1 MYQPQRPIIIT
12 PDRNQHEHDFQGAFK
27 PESERLGRF
36 LQTKPISAGYPRTLR
51 VDIDQPISNRMQQI
65 TDFFREV
72 GSLDYLA
79 FLMHGWPNATQL
91 LDPRTPE
98 YPNAV
103 SALRIALRFAS
114 LPIASDSLCSS
125 EAQIYSTA
133 SSSSQSQASSSSPK
147 IIFYACSS
155 VDTAQRIFDDLVE
168 EFDLSVYAHTV
179 AGHTTS
185 NPFVKVFDRTRP
197 KGEMLIDESSSYWGK
212 WRKSL
217 AQRGED
223 TSDVS
228 TLRFRFPLMT
238 QTELEAELA

>member
-1 MYQPQRPIIIT
+1 MYQPQRPVIIT

-27 PESERLGRF
+27 PESERLGRY
-36 LQTKPISAGYPRTLR
+36 LQTTPIVAGYPRILR
-51 VDIDQPISNRMQQI
+51 VDIERSITARMQQI
-65 TDFFREV
+65 TDFLTQI

-91 LDPRTPE
+91 LDPRKPG
-98 YPNAV
+98 YPDAV
-103 SALRIALRFAS
+103 SALRIALRSAT

-125 EAQIYSTA
+125 EAQIESNA
-133 SSSSQSQASSSSPK
+133 SSSSQSLASSSSIK
-147 IIFYACSS
+147 IILYACSS

-185 NPFVKVFDRTRP
+185 NPFVKIFDRLHP
-197 KGEMLIDESSSYWGK
+197 KGTMLIDESSSYWGK

-228 TLRFRFPLMT
+228 TLRFRFPLMS
-238 QTELEAELA
+238 QAELEAELS